1 MAINYFEDRRPR
13 STGYH
18 GKTFTAVNMAPKVYD
33 DGVGSYL
40 PSANMTVNVVPTQYV
55 PTFST
60 GEDDTSGHWLHD
72 IAKGL
77 GVHPSYAHRV
87 FEQGLARDNGYDSE
101 ATELLRE
108 AASASPSQLGGFVQK
123 LKKFPEF
130 KQPETLFVE
139 KPGHVQV
146 TGMYADPSMK
156 ASAMTLGALAMRRY
170 PHLKMMADES
180 LSEQSSALARHAHSL
195 GLVEPDPENPTMTQ
209 TNDMI
214 GIEQGFSPDLTHQVN
229 AEEWYLPGAGRA
241 RPISDTEVTQARQ
254 HMRGILRNNRG
265 SAANPR
271 LSDQFEHPR
280 LPGF

>member
-13 STGYH
+13 STGFH
-18 GKTFTAVNMAPKVYD
+18 GKTFTAVNMTPKASDEGYE
-33 DGVGSYL
+33 SYL
-40 PSANMTVNVVPTQYV
+40 PSAYMTVNVTPTKHI

-60 GEDDTSGHWLHD
+60 GEDDTSGHWLND
-72 IAKGL
+72 VSRGL
-77 GVHPSYAHRV
+77 GVHPSYTHHV
-87 FEQGLARDNGYDSE
+87 FEQGLAPEDGYDSE
-101 ATELLRE
+101 VTELIRE

-170 PHLKMMADES
+170 PHLKMVADES

-195 GLVEPDPENPTMTQ
+195 GLVEPDSENPTMAQ

-214 GIEQGFSPDLTHQVN
+214 EIEQGFSPDLTHQVS
-229 AEEWYLPGAGRA
+229 ADEWYLPGTGRA
-241 RPISDTEVTQARQ
+241 RPISDTEVSQARQ

-265 SAANPR
+265 SSANPR
-271 LSDQFEHPR
+271 LSDQFEQPR